1 MDSTL
6 SSGNQQKAAN
16 SLNSKDK
23 IVSLIKK
30 IENDINACDF
40 KWTLF
45 VAAAN
50 SYKYDSLLKPF
61 PNAYV
66 DNKLLNINR
75 LRENIASVPSFGRLL
90 SILRNIVDQSK
101 SEENDEN
108 ITAECIDLLYWC
120 LLRAKEPI
128 LKSVHPSNVSK
139 IAYQK

>member
-6 SSGNQQKAAN
+6 SSENQQKAAN

-45 VAAAN
+45 VTAAN

-61 PNAYV
+61 PNAYAV
-66 DNKLLNINR
+66 NKILNINR
-75 LRENIASVPSFGRLL
+75 LREDIASVPNFSHLL
-90 SILRNIVDQSK
+90 SILRNIDVD
-101 SEENDEN
+101 
-108 ITAECIDLLYWC
+108 
-120 LLRAKEPI
+120 
-128 LKSVHPSNVSK
+128 
-139 IAYQK
+139 